1 MIHSKGVI
9 VEMDGD
15 QMTRVIWRL
24 VKDKLILPFV
34 DVKLEYYDLGL
45 ENRDRTDDRVTHD
58 AAAAIRRQGVGVK
71 CATITPSIAQVKEFG
86 LKKAWPSPNGTIR
99 GELDGTVFRKPILA
113 SNVPVAVRSW
123 RKPIVIGRHAYG
135 DIYKATEIEVRGPG
149 RAEIVFTP
157 IRQAQGESASGEPT
171 RHLVHEFK
179 GPGVVMAMHNTEK
192 SVRSF
197 ARACLRYALDEKINI
212 WFSSKDT
219 ISKTYHTFFKHVF
232 AEEVAQRKDEMAA
245 AGIAYR
251 YLLIDDAVAQMM
263 KHEGGILWALMNY
276 DGDVQSDMVAAGF
289 GSLGMMTSELVSP
302 DGPVRIRGRA
312 RHRRAALRGPPG
324 RETDEHEL
332 GRDDLRLVRRAAETR
347 RAGRDAGTL
356 RLRRRPGTRRPGRHR
371 VRRDDPRPGPPG
383 PRDRRPAARKLGHDG
398 GIHLRRRAETR
409 VTAPQH
415 FETARLTRPQVS
427 NYSNGNKSRICPEKY
442 LLTFSDQDLY
452 SCQHFS

>member
-1 MIHSKGVI
+1 MIKAKGVI

-24 VKDKLILPFV
+24 VKEKLILPFV

-45 ENRDRTDDRVTHD
+45 ENRNRTDDRVTHD

-71 CATITPSIAQVKEFG
+71 CATITPSLAQVKEFA

-99 GELDGTVFRKPILA
+99 GELDGTVFRKPILV

-135 DIYKATEIEVRGPG
+135 DIYKATEIEVHGPG

-157 IRQAQGESASGEPT
+157 ASGAPT

-179 GPGVVMAMHNTEK
+179 GSGVVMAMHNTEK

-232 AEEVAQRKDEMAA
+232 AEEVAQRKEEMAA

-251 YLLIDDAVAQMM
+251 YLLIDDAVAQIM

-302 DGPVRIRGRA
+302 DGQYEFEAAHGTVA
-312 RHRRAALRGPPG
+312 RHYQDHLAGKPTSTNSVATIFAWTGALRKRG
-324 RETDEHEL
+324 EL
-332 GRDDLRLVRRAAETR
+332 DGTPDLSAFAANLERAVLGAIESGVMTRDLARLV
-347 RAGRDAGTL
+347 
-356 RLRRRPGTRRPGRHR
+356 H
-371 VRRDDPRPGPPG
+371 
-383 PRDRRPAARKLGHDG
+383 
-398 GIHLRRRAETR
+398 
-409 VTAPQH
+409 
-415 FETARLTRPQVS
+415 ETADPPRESWVTTEEFIAAAAKKLA
-427 NYSNGNKSRICPEKY
+427 
-442 LLTFSDQDLY
+442 
-452 SCQHFS
+452 

>member
-1 MIHSKGVI
+1 VIHSKGII

-45 ENRDRTDDRVTHD
+45 ENRNRTDDRVTHD

-135 DIYKATEIEVRGPG
+135 DIYKAAEIEVHGPG

-157 IRQAQGESASGEPT
+157 IRQAQGGPVSGEPT

-219 ISKTYHTFFKHVF
+219 ISKTYHTFFKQVF
-232 AEEVAQRKDEMAA
+232 AEEVARRKDEMAA

-276 DGDVQSDMVAAGF
+276 DGDVLSDMVAAGF

-302 DGPVRIRGRA
+302 DGQYEFEAAHGTVA
-312 RHRRAALRGPPG
+312 RHYQDHLAGKPTSTNSVATIFAWTGALRKRGELDQTPELSAFAAAL
-324 RETDEHEL
+324 EHAVL
-332 GRDDLRLVRRAAETR
+332 GAIESGVMTRDLARLV
-347 RAGRDAGTL
+347 
-356 RLRRRPGTRRPGRHR
+356 H
-371 VRRDDPRPGPPG
+371 
-383 PRDRRPAARKLGHDG
+383 
-398 GIHLRRRAETR
+398 
-409 VTAPQH
+409 
-415 FETARLTRPQVS
+415 ETADPPRESWVTTEEFISAATRS
-427 NYSNGNKSRICPEKY
+427 
-442 LLTFSDQDLY
+442 LA
-452 SCQHFS
+452 

>member
-1 MIHSKGVI
+1 MKETTVIHAKGTI

-24 VKDKLILPFV
+24 VKDQLILPFV

-45 ENRDRTDDRVTHD
+45 ENRDRTDDRVTHE
-58 AAAAIRRQGVGVK
+58 AAAAIRRHGVGVK
-71 CATITPSIAQVKEFG
+71 CATITPSMGQVKEFS

-113 SNVPVAVRSW
+113 ANVPVAVRSW

-135 DIYKATEIEVRGPG
+135 DIYKATEVAISGPG

-157 IRQAQGESASGEPT
+157 ISGEPT

-179 GPGVVMAMHNTEK
+179 GPGVVMGIHNTEK

-219 ISKTYHTFFKHVF
+219 ISKTYHTFFKHIF
-232 AEEVAQRKDEMAA
+232 AEEVAQRKDEMTA

-302 DGPVRIRGRA
+302 DGYYEFEAAHGTVA
-312 RHRRAALRGPPG
+312 RHYADHLAGKPTSTNSVATIFAWSGALRKRG
-324 RETDEHEL
+324 EL
-332 GRDDLRLVRRAAETR
+332 DVMPELSAFAAKLERAVLDAIESGVMTRDLARLVHET
-347 RAGRDAGTL
+347 A
-356 RLRRRPGTRRPGRHR
+356 
-371 VRRDDPRPGPPG
+371 DP
-383 PRDRRPAARKLGHDG
+383 PRESWVTTEEFISAAARKL
-398 GIHLRRRAETR
+398 A
-409 VTAPQH
+409 
-415 FETARLTRPQVS
+415 
-427 NYSNGNKSRICPEKY
+427 
-442 LLTFSDQDLY
+442 
-452 SCQHFS
+452 

>member
-135 DIYKATEIEVRGPG
+135 DIYKATEIEVHGPG

-302 DGPVRIRGRA
+302 EGQYEFEAAHGTVA
-312 RHRRAALRGPPG
+312 RHYADHLAGKPTSTNSVATIFAWSGALRKRGELDKTPELSAFAAALERAVLTAIESGVM
-324 RETDEHEL
+324 T
-332 GRDDLRLVRRAAETR
+332 RDLARLV
-347 RAGRDAGTL
+347 
-356 RLRRRPGTRRPGRHR
+356 H
-371 VRRDDPRPGPPG
+371 
-383 PRDRRPAARKLGHDG
+383 
-398 GIHLRRRAETR
+398 
-409 VTAPQH
+409 
-415 FETARLTRPQVS
+415 ETADPPRESWVTTEEFISAAAQRLV
-427 NYSNGNKSRICPEKY
+427 
-442 LLTFSDQDLY
+442 
-452 SCQHFS
+452 

>member
-1 MIHSKGVI
+1 MIESKGVI

-24 VKDKLILPFV
+24 VKEQLILPFV
-34 DVKLEYYDLGL
+34 DVKLEYFDLGL
-45 ENRDRTDDRVTHD
+45 ENRDRTDDRVTHE
-58 AAAAIRRQGVGVK
+58 AAAAIRRHGVGVK
-71 CATITPSIAQVKEFG
+71 CATITPSMGQVKEFS

-135 DIYKATEIEVRGPG
+135 DIYKATEVAINGPG

-157 IRQAQGESASGEPT
+157 ISGEPT
-171 RHLVHEFK
+171 RHLVHEFR
-179 GPGVVMAMHNTEK
+179 GPGVVMGIHNTEK

-219 ISKTYHTFFKHVF
+219 ISKTYHTFFKHIF
-232 AEEVAQRKDEMAA
+232 AEEVARRKGEMAA

-302 DGPVRIRGRA
+302 DGHYEFEAAHGTVA
-312 RHRRAALRGPPG
+312 RHYADHLAGKPTSTNSVATIFAWSGALRKRG
-324 RETDEHEL
+324 EL
-332 GRDDLRLVRRAAETR
+332 DATPELCDFAARLEKAVLGAIESGVRTRDLARLVHETAE
-347 RAGRDAGTL
+347 
-356 RLRRRPGTRRPGRHR
+356 P
-371 VRRDDPRPGPPG
+371 PRESWVTTEESISA
-383 PRDRRPAARKLGHDG
+383 AARKL
-398 GIHLRRRAETR
+398 T
-409 VTAPQH
+409 
-415 FETARLTRPQVS
+415 
-427 NYSNGNKSRICPEKY
+427 
-442 LLTFSDQDLY
+442 
-452 SCQHFS
+452 

>member
-1 MIHSKGVI
+1 MIHSKGTI

-58 AAAAIRRQGVGVK
+58 AAAAIRRHGVGVK

-135 DIYKATEIEVRGPG
+135 DIYKATEVAVRGPG

-157 IRQAQGESASGEPT
+157 IRQAQGGPVSGEPT

-179 GPGVVMAMHNTEK
+179 GPGVVMGIHNTEK

-302 DGPVRIRGRA
+302 DGHYEFEAAHGTVA
-312 RHRRAALRGPPG
+312 RHYKDHLAGKPTSTNSVATIFAWSGALRKRGELDKTP
-324 RETDEHEL
+324 ELSAFATDLERAVL
-332 GRDDLRLVRRAAETR
+332 GAIESGVMTRDLARLVHETADPPRESWVTTEEFIAA
-347 RAGRDAGTL
+347 
-356 RLRRRPGTRRPGRHR
+356 
-371 VRRDDPRPGPPG
+371 
-383 PRDRRPAARKLGHDG
+383 AAKKLG
-398 GIHLRRRAETR
+398 
-409 VTAPQH
+409 
-415 FETARLTRPQVS
+415 
-427 NYSNGNKSRICPEKY
+427 
-442 LLTFSDQDLY
+442 
-452 SCQHFS
+452 